1 MDEKLPEND
10 WIWDSVLE
18 AMSAA
23 GVLEEFH
30 KMNPA
35 DMQNLMKQEGS
46 QVANDMALIFRLTR
60 EREFKRRQEFIR
72 VSRRSRL
79 ICVMF
84 LLSRS
89 IRWWFESGHGEFK
102 SFAPRFPVAHA

>member
-1 MDEKLPEND
+1 MEDTNVDND

-23 GVLEEFH
+23 GVIDAFH
-30 KMNPA
+30 KLNPE
-35 DMQNLMKQEGS
+35 QIQGLMKQEGL
-46 QVANDMALIFRLTR
+46 QVASDMALIFRFTR
-60 EREFKRRQEFIR
+60 EREFKRRQDFMKRMRHDKLVCI
-72 VSRRSRL
+72 
-79 ICVMF
+79 MY

-102 SFAPRFPVAHA
+102 SFAPKFPVAHA